1 MINQNT
7 TSIPL
12 SSIRFE
18 DDDTAF
24 TKAFNEVNDA
34 YVAFMD
40 ESISDEEKQAK
51 FDVWFKKKLAL
62 EMGYYNYN

>member
-12 SSIRFE
+12 SSIRLE
-18 DDDTAF
+18 NDTAF

>member
-12 SSIRFE
+12 SSIRLE

-34 YVAFMD
+34 YVSFMD
-40 ESISDEEKQAK
+40 ESLSDEEKQAK

-62 EMGYYNYN
+62 EQGYYNYN